1 MPVPVPARLR
11 RAPGAAARALASLG
25 LVLILTACELDPTA
39 APPAPTRTPQ
49 PPPALSPIATSQGQ
63 TPAGT
68 PGTPGATVTT
78 APGAPSPSP
87 NRTTTPAPGSTPD
100 RTSTPAPGST
110 AAVATTGPGTPTLAP
125 GASTTTPQP
134 ATTPQGGSTPR
145 PGGTLELVS
154 HSGAVQGSEYV
165 VSGQVLNGT
174 SSSLPAVRVA
184 GTVYDREGREVDT
197 AEMALTG
204 DGPFRPGEQRPF
216 TLRFRSDGRVVRY
229 YVDIEAR

>member
-1 MPVPVPARLR
+1 M
-11 RAPGAAARALASLG
+11 ALAALG
-25 LVLILTACELDPTA
+25 LVLALTACELDPTA
-39 APPAPTRTPQ
+39 APAVPTRTPQ
-49 PPPALSPIATSQGQ
+49 PPPALSPIASPGGPTTSG
-63 TPAGT
+63 TPGT
-68 PGTPGATVTT
+68 PGTPGAPT
-78 APGAPSPSP
+78 PSP

-100 RTSTPAPGST
+100 RTSAPAPGST

-125 GASTTTPQP
+125 GASTATPQPGTTPQP
-134 ATTPQGGSTPR
+134 VTTPQGGSTPR

-174 SSSLPAVRVA
+174 NSSLPAVRVA

-197 AEMALTG
+197 AEMALAG

>member
-1 MPVPVPARLR
+1 M
-11 RAPGAAARALASLG
+11 
-25 LVLILTACELDPTA
+25 
-39 APPAPTRTPQ
+39 
-49 PPPALSPIATSQGQ
+49 
-63 TPAGT
+63 
-68 PGTPGATVTT
+68 
-78 APGAPSPSP
+78 
-87 NRTTTPAPGSTPD
+87 
-100 RTSTPAPGST
+100 
-110 AAVATTGPGTPTLAP
+110 ATTGPGTPTLAP
-125 GASTTTPQP
+125 GASTATPQP